1 MGNNYQIPRMAT
13 SEQIL
18 LKDKYIKT
26 YRNFILINENIFNL
40 FKKYFNMNQQTM
52 KFIILIKKIKN
63 I

>member
-18 LKDKYIKT
+18 LKDKYITT

-40 FKKYFNMNQQTM
+40 FKKYFNMNPANDEIYYTY
-52 KFIILIKKIKN
+52 KKTKN